1 MKNKILPTSIKGKVV
16 GLPTSKTTQH
26 AAQKKAA
33 EIAKHYETY
42 FQPLVA
48 LSDEDVGS
56 VYRLR
61 HDVYCEELGFEPV
74 NPEQVER
81 DEFDDYSDYCLVR
94 HLSSGIYASTVRV
107 VSPTGDQLLPL
118 EKYCE
123 GAITDDDLHPQNFAR
138 EDVCE
143 ISRLALRATFRR
155 RKTDKFVDSA
165 TGGINV
171 AELYEEELRCFPFIT
186 ASMYLAATVLVERHN
201 IKHAY
206 VMMEPR
212 LARSTALLGIKFQQI
227 GPVVEYHGQRAPYY
241 ITAEKIRSDL
251 PITLKPLM
259 DMIER
264 EVNLSLSM
272 SSVVGAQ
279 ESILYR
285 GNS

>member
-1 MKNKILPTSIKGKVV
+1 MV

-26 AAQKKAA
+26 AAKKKAT
-33 EIAKHYETY
+33 EIAQHYETY
-42 FQPLVA
+42 FHPMVA
-48 LSDEDVGS
+48 LSDDDVQS

-61 HDVYCEELGFEPV
+61 HDVYCEELGFEPT
-74 NPEQVER
+74 NDERVER

-94 HLSSGIYASTVRV
+94 HKSSNTFASTVRV
-107 VSPTGDQLLPL
+107 VAPSCAQLLPL

-123 GAITDDDLHPQNFAR
+123 GAITDEELHPQNFAR

-155 RKTDKFVDSA
+155 RKTDKFKDSA
-165 TGGINV
+165 VGGININ
-171 AELYEEELRCFPFIT
+171 ELYEEELRCFPFIT

-264 EVNLSLSM
+264 EVNASLST
-272 SSVVGAQ
+272 SQIVGAQ
-279 ESILYR
+279 ESMLYR